1 MLASHSDVLRGL
13 SRVPAPLTSAEL
25 KDKFL
30 SLFVSG
36 TGTRDEPL
44 RTFAGEGMVMRSC
57 TVFVKR

>member
-25 KDKFL
+25 KINSFP
-30 SLFVSG
+30 FVSG

-44 RTFAGEGMVMRSC
+44 RTFAGEGMVMRFC
-57 TVFVKR
+57 TVFVKC